1 MVLKNRW
8 KPFGH
13 ILCLHSHTLIQQ
25 LIRHYFSPSQNNSFT
40 GRQHIPLPITLNKD
54 LFRASWHPNFA
65 QRCGIQWLQS
75 LQDLDRLIKLGHDR
89 QLLKHLCHDIFPNPN
104 PNPNIDSSPDYEVRE
119 YYYYYLYRVYFRW
132 CLNPHVV
139 PCRKLL

>member
-1 MVLKNRW
+1 MLKNRW
-8 KPFGH
+8 KFFSH
-13 ILCLHSHTLIQQ
+13 IFRLDPQTPAQQ
-25 LIRHYFSPSQNNSFT
+25 LMRHYFSLSQNSSFKR
-40 GRQHIPLPITLNKD
+40 RQRVSLPFILNKD
-54 LFRASWHPNFA
+54 IVRASEHFSFS
-65 QRCGIQWLQS
+65 QRYGIQRFQS

-139 PCRKLL
+139 PCIKLL

>member
-1 MVLKNRW
+1 M
-8 KPFGH
+8 
-13 ILCLHSHTLIQQ
+13 
-25 LIRHYFSPSQNNSFT
+25 RHYFSPSQNSSFKR
-40 GRQHIPLPITLNKD
+40 RQRVSFPFTLNED
-54 LFRASWHPNFA
+54 LIRASEHFNFG
-65 QRCGIQWLQS
+65 QRYCIQRFQS